1 MTLVYAIILFVLLIF
16 PHELGHFLVAKA
28 VGVKVNEFSFGMG
41 PAIFQRQKGETLYS
55 IRIIPIGGYCAMEG
69 ENGNSDDE
77 RSFGKKPVWAKL
89 SVLLAGAGMNIL
101 IAIIVLSLMMGIIG
115 TPTTVVDKV
124 EKGSPAYKAGIQ
136 TGDRI
141 VEIDHKEIK
150 EWKDVATKIS
160 EEKTNKEVVLH
171 RDDREIAV
179 NVTPTEAE
187 DGRMVIGIVA
197 KNSHNAF
204 TAISSGFKG
213 TWNMT
218 KGIFSSFKMLI
229 SGDAPASDIAGPIG
243 IITMV
248 NDTNQYGL
256 YYFGFLIALISLNL
270 AIINLLPFPA
280 LDGGRILF
288 VFIRAITGR
297 KITDEMEGKVHM
309 IGMMFLI
316 TLLIF
321 ATWNDIARLFA

>member
-1 MTLVYAIILFVLLIF
+1 MTLIYAIILFVLLIF

-41 PAIFQRQKGETLYS
+41 PAIYQKQKGETLYS

-69 ENGNSDDE
+69 ENGDSDDE
-77 RSFGKKPVWAKL
+77 RSFSRKPAWAKL

-115 TPTTVVDKV
+115 TPTTVVDQVK
-124 EKGSPAYKAGIQ
+124 EGSPAYAAGIQ
-136 TGDRI
+136 TGDKI
-141 VEIDHKEIK
+141 VEINHKEIK
-150 EWKDVATKIS
+150 EWKDVATIIS
-160 EEKTNKEVVLH
+160 EEKTNTEVILH

-187 DGRMVIGIVA
+187 DGRMVIGVVA
-197 KNSHNAF
+197 KNSHNVF
-204 TAISSGFKG
+204 TAISNGFKG

-288 VFIRAITGR
+288 VFIRAITGK

-309 IGMMFLI
+309 IGMM
-316 TLLIF
+316 LLIALLVF